1 VPQGLSLVVLAAGL
15 STRYGKLKQLDPLGP
30 KGEAIMDYNVFDAV
44 RAGFDRVVY
53 VVREEIEEEIRSH
66 VAAVLGNGVD
76 TAFIRQ
82 EMADV
87 PGGFRTPP
95 ERIKPWGTGHAV
107 LAAATVLEGSFAVCN
122 ADDLYGP
129 SAFRKLQAHLGQSP
143 PPTEAALV
151 GYTLTDTLSGSGG
164 VSRGVCVLARE
175 GLLERVIEVQNIRE
189 VHGFISGLEVGGDS
203 VDLSGREI
211 VSMNLWGFTQPV
223 VDLLR
228 RQFQRFLERWGA
240 DPASE
245 FYLSTAINNQVQIGA
260 TRTAVLTAREPWFG
274 VTHAEDHKVARET
287 LLERIARGDY
297 PDDLAAAFRRGV

>member
-1 VPQGLSLVVLAAGL
+1 MPQGLSLVVLAAGL

-129 SAFRKLQAHLGQSP
+129 SAFRKLHAHLGQSP

-211 VSMNLWGFTQPV
+211 VSMNLWGFLPSV
-223 VDLLR
+223 IPLLR
-228 RQFQRFLERWGA
+228 RQFVRFLDMWGS
-240 DPASE
+240 DTKHE
-245 FYLSTAINNQVQIGA
+245 FFLSSAISDQIRLGA
-260 TRTAVLTAREPWFG
+260 TSVQVLSAPDLWFG
-274 VTHAEDHKVARET
+274 MTVASDHDLTKAELTGRI
-287 LLERIARGDY
+287 ERGAY
-297 PDDLAAAFRRGV
+297 PADLASAFAAKG